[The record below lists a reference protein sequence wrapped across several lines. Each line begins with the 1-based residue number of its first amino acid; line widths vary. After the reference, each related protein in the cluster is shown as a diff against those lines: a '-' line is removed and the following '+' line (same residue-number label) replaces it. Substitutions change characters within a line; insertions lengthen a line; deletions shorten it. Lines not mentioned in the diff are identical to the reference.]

1 MIFETSVHSVQNL
14 HLSYVLVS
22 TISKRTETSI
32 HLSLVT
38 YEYHRVCPKRFLSL
52 WYVWHK
58 PCTFLALILTLYPN
72 GQKRDSTCALSP
84 RSLSGAVKMIS
95 EPCLEQTVHLS
106 CTNTNT
112 IQTDRNKI
120 ALEPRHL
127 GVPSCACEMISKP
140 CSAQTVHLFC
150 TNTNTISKRTETSF
164 HLTPIT

>member
-1 MIFETSVHSVQNL
+1 MGPSKMISEPMVLKDGNCAPILNRHQHSLQTDRSEIPL
-14 HLSYVLVS
+14 EPRHLGV
-22 TISKRTETSI
+22 
-32 HLSLVT
+32 
-38 YEYHRVCPKRFLSL
+38 P
-52 WYVWHK
+52 
-58 PCTFLALILTLYPN
+58 
-72 GQKRDSTCALSP
+72 
-84 RSLSGAVKMIS
+84 SGAVKMIS
-95 EPCLEQTVHLS
+95 EPYLEQTVHLS

-164 HLTPIT
+164 DLTPIT